1 MDGNS
6 TEDQNFKDSLFPMRT
21 RGPTGE
27 IVMRGDPF
35 SQAEELSKEKDLRKN
50 KGGHN
55 GEKMYTL
62 FTLRSATPDK
72 FDPKQADIMCAVY
85 DKSQGFITPFHTQL
99 WSESWTGPSKEN
111 FAVPWDIST
120 GDGQTRNLQLRSCK
134 MTNTFV

>member
-1 MDGNS
+1 MDGNN

-99 WSESWTGPSKEN
+99 WSESWCCSEQYMMFSELRLRN
-111 FAVPWDIST
+111 ICST
-120 GDGQTRNLQLRSCK
+120 NICWLT
-134 MTNTFV
+134 